1 MISHSLPM
9 QPDTCGYWFIVNHQQ
24 LYWPPEQQSLALMSM
39 GELVALFGE
48 PEQSGL
54 LGELN
59 GQAAY
64 YWVLNDHR
72 DDKDN
77 WLSPRQ
83 LLAQGDGVFELAARA
98 VQVSLFLQTH
108 RYCGQCG
115 SAMHLVSWELAA
127 LCHRCGHR
135 CYPRIA
141 PCVLVAVVKDDQ
153 LLLARS
159 SRHKAGFFSILAGF
173 VESAETLE
181 QAAVREVKEEVGVD
195 IDQLEY
201 VGSQP
206 WPFPHSLMTG
216 FIARYVGGAIR
227 CQPNEIEEAHWF
239 ELDALPEVP
248 PVQTLSGQMIARVQ
262 QRILGNKKAT

>member
-1 MISHSLPM
+1 MISHSLPL
-9 QPDTCGYWFIVNHQQ
+9 QKATEGYWFIVNQQ
-24 LYWPPEQQSLALMSM
+24 KVYWPELQQRLPWMTMTELA
-39 GELVALFGE
+39 AQFGE
-48 PEQSGL
+48 PDQSGR
-54 LGELN
+54 LGQLD
-59 GQAAY
+59 GQPVY
-64 YWVLNDHR
+64 YWVVNDRR
-72 DDKDN
+72 DDEAN

-83 LLAQGDGVFELAARA
+83 LLQQGDQVFELAARA
-98 VQVSLFLQTH
+98 VQVTLFLQTH

-115 SAMHLVSWELAA
+115 SAMQLVSWELAA

-181 QAAVREVKEEVGVD
+181 QAAVREVKEEVGID

-227 CQPNEIEEAHWF
+227 CQPNEIEEAHWYSV
-239 ELDALPEVP
+239 DALPEVP
-248 PVQTLSGQMIARVQ
+248 PVQTLSGQMIERVK
-262 QRILGNKKAT
+262 QRIAGNKKAT